1 MMLINAENNGSSDSE
16 PIEPARRA
24 LLVGG
29 GLALL
34 WGLAGCGSLPTGNGA
49 GASTT
54 ASGLVAGIRSTN
66 GLGSLSP
73 DSQLERAA
81 LQQAFYMAQAGR
93 MVHTTGWGRDFS
105 SRVKDNGIKGAAAEN
120 IAEGRMDLQRLFDM
134 WMHSAPHRRNLL
146 DPRFT
151 RFGLAYASDGK
162 NPEWRYWALVLGK

>member
-1 MMLINAENNGSSDSE
+1 MMLINAENNGSSNSE
-16 PIEPARRA
+16 PIEPARRVM
-24 LLVGG
+24 LVGG
-29 GLALL
+29 SLALL